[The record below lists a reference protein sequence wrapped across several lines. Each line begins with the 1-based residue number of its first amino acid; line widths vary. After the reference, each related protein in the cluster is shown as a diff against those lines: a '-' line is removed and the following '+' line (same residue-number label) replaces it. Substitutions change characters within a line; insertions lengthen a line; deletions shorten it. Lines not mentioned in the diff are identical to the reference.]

1 MSPDQL
7 PELLSAG
14 DPGLA
19 ASRDP
24 ERAVERLRAAT
35 LPPEQEAARATVLEL
50 LGEHGAALAD
60 RTTAPGHLT
69 GSAVVVD
76 AAGLRVVVLL
86 HTKLRRW
93 LQPGGHAD
101 GDTELAGVALREAT
115 EETGIVGLRVLV
127 PAVDLDLHEVDH
139 GDVLGTH
146 LHLDLRFVV
155 VAPPDAVIEG
165 NHESLAL
172 RWVTLDELEGLADEA
187 GLVRLARA
195 GLGAVRHLDLHR
207 TPPPGDDRGG
217 PPGVS

>member
-1 MSPDQL
+1 MAGESP
-7 PELLSAG
+7 
-14 DPGLA
+14 
-19 ASRDP
+19 R
-24 ERAVERLRAAT
+24 R
-35 LPPEQEAARATVLEL
+35 EL
-50 LGEHGAALAD
+50 LGASDPRLAPSTDPDRAAARLLEAELPQEQDSARRRVLDLLDEHGSSLAV

-69 GSAVVVD
+69 GSALVVD
-76 AAGLRVVVLL
+76 ASGERVVVLL

-115 EETGIVGLRVLV
+115 EETGIVGLRVLL
-127 PAVDLDLHEVDH
+127 PAIDLDLHEVDH

-155 VAPPDAVIEG
+155 VAPEGAVIEG

-172 RWVTLDELEGLADEA
+172 RWVTLEELEDLADEP

-195 GLGAVRHLDLHR
+195 GLAAAG
-207 TPPPGDDRGG
+207 TPGPGL
-217 PPGVS
+217 S